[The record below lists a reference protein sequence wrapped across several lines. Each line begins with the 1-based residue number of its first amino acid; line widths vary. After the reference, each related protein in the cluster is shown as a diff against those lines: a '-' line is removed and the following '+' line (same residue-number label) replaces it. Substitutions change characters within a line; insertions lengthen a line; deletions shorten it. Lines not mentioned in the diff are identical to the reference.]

1 MDGILE
7 EMVWLME
14 VWRYGGMGDIR
25 YVGLCDGYSVTA
37 TGLLVVSKKT
47 S

>member
-1 MDGILE
+1 MEGRCG

-25 YVGLCDGYSVTA
+25 CVGLCDGYGVAA
-37 TGLLVVSKKT
+37 TGLLVVSKQN